1 LRGGRA
7 VKSALSSKDGAVV
20 IIMMAAI
27 AANFFILISPFN
39 VVSQSIKQGN
49 P

>member
-1 LRGGRA
+1 MGR
-7 VKSALSSKDGAVV
+7 KTALSSKDRRGGHHHDGS
-20 IIMMAAI
+20 
-27 AANFFILISPFN
+27 NCSEFFHLISPFN

>member
-1 LRGGRA
+1 MGQKA
-7 VKSALSSKDGAVV
+7 ALSSKDGAVV

-27 AANFFILISPFN
+27 AANFFILSPFN